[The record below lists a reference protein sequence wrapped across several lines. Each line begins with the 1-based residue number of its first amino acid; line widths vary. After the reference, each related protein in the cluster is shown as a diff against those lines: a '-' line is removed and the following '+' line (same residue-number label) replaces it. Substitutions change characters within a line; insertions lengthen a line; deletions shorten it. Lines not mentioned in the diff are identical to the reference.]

1 MSDGKILITGTNG
14 GVGQFI
20 AHYLLSQGER
30 NIVCHYRSENERV
43 QSLLKKFDLD
53 PAKHSIQADLIDE
66 TSVLNMANT
75 IKEKSG
81 HINRLVNVA
90 GSSSNAMSWKMTK
103 VDFMKVIE
111 DSLLTT
117 FLCSKAFIPDM
128 RESKFGRIINFS
140 SIVGFSG
147 MPGASHYAA
156 AKAGLVGFTKSL
168 SLELANK
175 NITVNALALGYFNAG
190 LIDSVSKDLQT
201 EIIKKIPANRFGEE
215 QDVGSAVKFLLSD
228 EAQFLT
234 GQVIHL
240 NGGQY

>member
-1 MSDGKILITGTNG
+1 MSEGMVLITGTNG
-14 GVGQFI
+14 GVGQFV
-20 AHYLLSQGER
+20 ANYLLSQGER
-30 NIVCHYRSENERV
+30 NIVCHYRSENDRV
-43 QSLLKKFDLD
+43 LSLLKKYDLD
-53 PAKHSIQADLIDE
+53 PAKHSINANLIDE
-66 TSVLNMANT
+66 MSVQAMAKT
-75 IKEKSG
+75 IKDNFG
-81 HINRLVNVA
+81 GVNRLVNVA
-90 GSSSNAMSWKMTK
+90 GSSSNAMSWKMSK
-103 VDFMKVIE
+103 DDFMKVVE

-117 FLCSKAFIPDM
+117 FLCSKTFIPDM
-128 RESKFGRIINFS
+128 RENKFGRIINFS
-140 SIVGFSG
+140 SIVGSTG

-156 AKAGLVGFTKSL
+156 AKAGLMGFTKSL

-190 LIDSVSKDLQT
+190 LIDSVSKDLQA

-215 QDVGSAVKFLLSD
+215 QDIGAAVKYILSA

>member
-1 MSDGKILITGTNG
+1 MSDGMILITGTNG

-20 AHYLLSQGER
+20 AHYLLTQGER
-30 NIVCHYRSENERV
+30 NIICHYRSENERV
-43 QSLLKKFDLD
+43 QNLLKEFDLD
-53 PAKHSIQADLIDE
+53 PSKHSIQADLVDE
-66 TSVLNMANT
+66 SSVTNMANVL
-75 IKEKSG
+75 KEKFG
-81 HINRLVNVA
+81 GVDRLVNVA
-90 GSSSNAMSWKMTK
+90 GSSSNAMSWKMSRN
-103 VDFMKVIE
+103 DFMRVIE
-111 DSLLTT
+111 DSLLTS

-128 RESKFGRIINFS
+128 REKKFGRIINFS

-156 AKAGLVGFTKSL
+156 AKAGLVGLTKSL

-190 LIDSVSKDLQT
+190 LIDSVSKDLQA
-201 EIIKKIPANRFGEE
+201 EIIKKIPSNRFGEE
-215 QDVGSAVKFLLSD
+215 QDVGSAVKYLLSK

>member
-1 MSDGKILITGTNG
+1 MSEKMTLITGTNG
-14 GVGQFI
+14 GVGQFV

-30 NIVCHYRSENERV
+30 NIICHYRSENDRV
-43 QSLLKKFDLD
+43 LNLLKEFDLD
-53 PAKHSIQADLIDE
+53 PAKHAINANLVDE
-66 TSVLNMANT
+66 SSVQNMANKIT
-75 IKEKSG
+75 ENFGGVS
-81 HINRLVNVA
+81 RLVNVA
-90 GSSSNAMSWKMTK
+90 GSSSNAMSWKMSK
-103 VDFMKVIE
+103 EDFMRVVE

-117 FLCSKAFIPDM
+117 FLCCKTFVPDM
-128 RESKFGRIINFS
+128 RENKFGRIVNFS
-140 SIVGFSG
+140 SIVGSSG

-156 AKAGLVGFTKSL
+156 AKAGVMGFTKSL

-190 LIDSVSKDLQT
+190 LIDSVSKDLQA

-215 QDVGSAVKFLLSD
+215 QDVGSAVKYLLSP

>member
-1 MSDGKILITGTNG
+1 
-14 GVGQFI
+14 
-20 AHYLLSQGER
+20 
-30 NIVCHYRSENERV
+30 
-43 QSLLKKFDLD
+43 
-53 PAKHSIQADLIDE
+53 
-66 TSVLNMANT
+66 
-75 IKEKSG
+75 
-81 HINRLVNVA
+81 
-90 GSSSNAMSWKMTK
+90 MTK
-103 VDFMKVIE
+103 DDFMRVVE

-117 FLCSKAFIPDM
+117 FLCSKTFIPDM
-128 RESKFGRIINFS
+128 RESKYGRIINFS
-140 SIVGFSG
+140 SIVGSTG

-156 AKAGLVGFTKSL
+156 AKAGVMGFSKSL

-190 LIDSVSKDLQT
+190 LIDSVSKDLQA

-215 QDVGSAVKFLLSD
+215 QDIGAAVKYLLSP

>member
-1 MSDGKILITGTNG
+1 MTLITGTNG
-14 GVGQFI
+14 GVGQFV

-30 NIVCHYRSENERV
+30 NIICHYRSENDRV
-43 QSLLKKFDLD
+43 LNLLKEFDLD
-53 PAKHSIQADLIDE
+53 PAKHAINANLVDE
-66 TSVLNMANT
+66 SSVQNMANKIT
-75 IKEKSG
+75 ENFGGVS
-81 HINRLVNVA
+81 RLVNVA
-90 GSSSNAMSWKMTK
+90 GSSSNAMSWKMSK
-103 VDFMKVIE
+103 EDFMRVVE

-117 FLCSKAFIPDM
+117 FLCCKTFVPDM
-128 RESKFGRIINFS
+128 RENKFGRIVNFS
-140 SIVGFSG
+140 SIVGSSG

-156 AKAGLVGFTKSL
+156 AKAGVMGFTKSL

-190 LIDSVSKDLQT
+190 LIDSVSKDLQA

-215 QDVGSAVKFLLSD
+215 QDVGSAVKYLLSP

>member
-1 MSDGKILITGTNG
+1 MSEGMILITGTNG
-14 GVGQFI
+14 GVGQFV
-20 AHYLLSQGER
+20 ANYLLSQGER
-30 NIVCHYRSENERV
+30 NIICHYRSENERV
-43 QSLLKKFDLD
+43 LSLLKKFDLD
-53 PAKHSIQADLIDE
+53 PAKHSINADLVDE
-66 TSVLNMANT
+66 KSVEAMALT
-75 IKEKSG
+75 IKNNGQS
-81 HINRLVNVA
+81 IDRLVNVA
-90 GSSSNAMSWKMTK
+90 GSSSNAMSWKMSK
-103 VDFMKVIE
+103 NDFMRVIE
-111 DSLLTT
+111 DSLLTS
-117 FLCSKAFIPDM
+117 FLCSKVFIPDM
-128 RESKFGRIINFS
+128 REKKYGRIINFS

-190 LIDSVSKDLQT
+190 LIDSVSLDLQA
-201 EIIKKIPANRFGEE
+201 EIIKKIPAGRFGEE
-215 QDVGSAVKFLLSD
+215 KDIGAAVKYLLSP